1 MKSRF
6 FKLVLSA
13 VFLFGS
19 LAAEEKQAK
28 PPVRLTIEK
37 RKNQIAYLDLEFARV
52 GNVPVLMDLYVP
64 TNAQRKPHVI
74 VFFHGGSWRGGS
86 KKTCHVHWLTQHG
99 YAVASVG

>member
-13 VFLFGS
+13 VFLLGS

-52 GNVPVLMDLYVP
+52 GNVPILMDLYVP
-64 TNAQRKPHVI
+64 TNTKRKPHVI

-86 KKTCHVHWLTQHG
+86 KKSATCIG
-99 YAVASVG
+99 

>member
-13 VFLFGS
+13 VFLSGS

-52 GNVPVLMDLYVP
+52 GNVPVFYDKAGLKA
-64 TNAQRKPHVI
+64 TFQI
-74 VFFHGGSWRGGS
+74 VEGAGHGGPQYRDAKRKKLILDMFAKQLRGE
-86 KKTCHVHWLTQHG
+86 
-99 YAVASVG
+99 